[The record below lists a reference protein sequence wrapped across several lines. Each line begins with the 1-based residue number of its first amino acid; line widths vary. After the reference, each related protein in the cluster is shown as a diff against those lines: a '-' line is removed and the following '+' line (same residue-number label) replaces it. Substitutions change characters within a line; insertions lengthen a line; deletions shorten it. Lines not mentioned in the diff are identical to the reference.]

1 MPNLVQQPQYN
12 IAQGED
18 EEILVPIILDNQPV
32 DLGTCNNIL
41 AIIRTGN
48 NPQKIQF
55 ALNGSSGINTLEIDA
70 TQNNLLKLP
79 LKREDTKTLLPG
91 ALICDLILER
101 NDLAFPAGKHKEL
114 TNIRLGMLR
123 EGKLKDE
130 VV

>member
-1 MPNLVQQPQYN
+1 MPLVQQPLYN

-18 EEILVPIILDNQPV
+18 ELIQVPIIVNNEPV
-32 DLGTCNNIL
+32 DLSTCTNII

-48 NPQKIQF
+48 NLPKIQF
-55 ALNGSSGINTLEIDA
+55 ALNASSGTNTLEVDT

-91 ALICDLILER
+91 ALICDLILETQ
-101 NDLAFPAGKHKEL
+101 DLLFPDGKHKEL
-114 TNIRLGMLR
+114 TSIRLGMLR